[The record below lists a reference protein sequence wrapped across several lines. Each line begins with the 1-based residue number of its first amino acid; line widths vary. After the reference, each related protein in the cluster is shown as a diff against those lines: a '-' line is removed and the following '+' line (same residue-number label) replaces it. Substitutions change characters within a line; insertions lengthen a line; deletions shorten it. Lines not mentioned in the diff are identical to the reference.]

1 MNACALSD
9 RRGKLPFR
17 LAKGGNL
24 GMSRG
29 VDESTDVPADVIK
42 VPCTRLDDCFDHR
55 DRTLV
60 VKLDLEGH
68 EIKALRGME
77 KLIERNR
84 IVLQTEIHPQ
94 YLKVMNNYLEK
105 LGFKHLRK
113 ISSNHLYR
121 NFAMEN

>member
-1 MNACALSD
+1 
-9 RRGKLPFR
+9 
-17 LAKGGNL
+17 
-24 GMSRG
+24 MSCG

-68 EIKALRGME
+68 EFKALGGME

-84 IVLQTEIHPQ
+84 IIFQTEIHPQ
-94 YLKVMNNYLEK
+94 YLKVMNKYLEK

-113 ISSNHLYR
+113 IRSNHRYS

>member
-1 MNACALSD
+1 
-9 RRGKLPFR
+9 
-17 LAKGGNL
+17 
-24 GMSRG
+24 MSRG

-84 IVLQTEIHPQ
+84 IIFQTEIHPQ
-94 YLKVMNNYLEK
+94 YLKVMNKYLTK

-113 ISSNHLYR
+113 IRSNHLYS